1 MTAAPPLQG
10 RLSERERINDAVR
23 EVNVRFPALK
33 IVKTCCIMNSCKIS
47 RRWALQ
53 GACVVG
59 RTANIAKALEEL
71 SNQFMPQELNE
82 ANVQA
87 IFNRCLATK
96 DTPNSDVQLSTLFK
110 KIMGYDKDS
119 DSMAFCKSKIQQ
131 NKKNILYLLGQLD
144 SVHRG
149 SRIIT
154 AKESIFRY
162 DGTQWATNNAVIG
175 ELYHLAEAADGIDPF
190 VQKYNRSAT
199 KPTVKPTLSPKDPAF
214 PAWWEAHKADWEA

>member
-1 MTAAPPLQG
+1 MGLFGDELKKAKKEKGGKFYPL
-10 RLSERERINDAVR
+10 
-23 EVNVRFPALK
+23 
-33 IVKTCCIMNSCKIS
+33 
-47 RRWALQ
+47 
-53 GACVVG
+53 
-59 RTANIAKALEEL
+59 
-71 SNQFMPQELNE
+71 ELNE

-96 DTPNSDVQLSTLFK
+96 DTPNSDVQLSILFK
-110 KIMGYDKDS
+110 KIMGYDNDS
-119 DSMAFCKSKIQQ
+119 DPMAFCKSKIQQ

-175 ELYHLAEAADGIDPF
+175 ELYHLAEAADGIAPF

-199 KPTVKPTLSPKDPAF
+199 KPSVKPTLSPKDPAF
-214 PAWWEAHKADWEA
+214 PAWWEVHKAEWEA